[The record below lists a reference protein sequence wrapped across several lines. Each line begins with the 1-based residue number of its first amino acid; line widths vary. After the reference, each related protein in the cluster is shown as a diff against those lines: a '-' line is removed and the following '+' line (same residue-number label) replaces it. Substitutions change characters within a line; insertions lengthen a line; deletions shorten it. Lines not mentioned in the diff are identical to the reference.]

1 MSTRIV
7 SSNGYFIAL
16 IAVAAI
22 ILFCFAIALLQ
33 NFKPTH
39 VSMVGLQQVG
49 ELTRCNIYQFFSLG
63 TDECKGLYEEVSRE
77 LPLLLLYVARTI
89 AIALLLSVIVVKL
102 LSHKDLFVRRPT
114 LCLAP
119 ANEADLE
126 KPNDKEFWEKGG
138 GWELRCRLYNGTQLT
153 LLNLNFIAKLRRP
166 KIREGD
172 WSVINSTIDLTTKT
186 WAIAL
191 PFVPLSIRIPLQKD
205 DLDRNNSDQGKLR
218 LSTIQGHDFQPQFT
232 EETADAKSFLVINIE
247 GTIDDS
253 DGHLMESLWWTI
265 NDAHDWYSQGR
276 EWPINVRPGAEPLK
290 TGSKPKT
297 WKGWEHFEDGT
308 IDNYVFGY
316 GSLMGEWLDCDDC
329 FIANLR
335 GYERDWQATMN
346 NEIEV
351 PGYKIYKAP
360 SGETTPK
367 RVSFLNVSTC
377 SGKDAFV
384 TGVVRKHSLN
394 ALANLDRRE
403 RNYLRIDI
411 TDQVEFLLQN
421 TGTLPKRPYTIWTYT
436 ASAAARGRFDG
447 TKETCIVA
455 ERYFND
461 FELACQRIDEKL
473 SEKKQLNI
481 QVAAHYKLQQ
491 LQKCDLP

>member
-1 MSTRIV
+1 M
-7 SSNGYFIAL
+7 L
-16 IAVAAI
+16 IAAGAAI
-22 ILFCFAIALLQ
+22 VLFCFVIALLQ
-33 NFKPTH
+33 NIRPTQI
-39 VSMVGLQQVG
+39 SLDGLQQVG
-49 ELTRCNIYQFFSLG
+49 ELTRCNVYQFFSLS
-63 TDECKGLYEEVSRE
+63 TDECKDLYKEVSRE
-77 LPLLLLYVARTI
+77 LPLLLLYIARTI

-102 LSHKDLFVRRPT
+102 LAHKDLFVQRPT

-119 ANEADLE
+119 TNEADLE
-126 KPNDKEFWEKGG
+126 KPEAKAFWEKGG

-172 WSVINSTIDLTTKT
+172 WSVINSTIELTTKT

-205 DLDRNNSDQGKLR
+205 DLNLNNSDEGKLR

-232 EETADAKSFLVINIE
+232 EETADVKSFLVINIE

-265 NDAHDWYSQGR
+265 SDAHDWYSQGR

-297 WKGWEHFEDGT
+297 WKGWEHFENGT

-329 FIANLR
+329 FVANLI

-351 PGYKIYKAP
+351 PGYKIYKA
-360 SGETTPK
+360 SGGVTTPK
-367 RVSFLNVSTC
+367 RVSFLNVSKC
-377 SGKDAFV
+377 SRKDAFV
-384 TGVVRKHSLN
+384 TGVVKKHSLS

-411 TDQVEFLLQN
+411 TDQVEFLLQDLN
-421 TGTLPKRPYTIWTYT
+421 TPPKRPYTIWTYR
-436 ASAAARGRFDG
+436 ASAAAAERFQDI
-447 TKETCIVA
+447 KETCVVD
-455 ERYFND
+455 EKYFND
-461 FELACQRIDEKL
+461 YQLACQRISEKL
-473 SEKKQLNI
+473 SDKKQLDI
-481 QVAAHYKLQQ
+481 QVADNYELLKLRRRN
-491 LQKCDLP
+491 LP